1 MSEITPSTVLRRRS
15 DVRYRRIEGEAVVL
29 RQSAAEVLVL
39 NEVGAS
45 VLDLAD
51 GRRPVGEWIDAIVRD
66 YYDDGHDDGA
76 DRETV
81 ARDVLAF
88 AGEAEEAGLLE
99 QVSGRVSGEEV
110 G

>member
-1 MSEITPSTVLRRRS
+1 MSDINSSTVLRRRS

-51 GRRPVGEWIDAIVRD
+51 GERPVGEWIATLAAQYDAD
-66 YYDDGHDDGA
+66 P
-76 DRETV
+76 ETL
-81 ARDVLAF
+81 AAEVLEF
-88 AGEAEEAGLLE
+88 AGELREAGLLE
-99 QVSGRVSGEEV
+99 TVAKDGVP
-110 G
+110 

>member
-1 MSEITPSTVLRRRS
+1 MSDINSFTVLRRRS

-51 GRRPVGEWIDAIVRD
+51 GERPVGEWIATLAAHYDAD
-66 YYDDGHDDGA
+66 P
-76 DRETV
+76 ETL
-81 ARDVLAF
+81 AAEVLEF
-88 AGEAEEAGLLE
+88 AGELREAGLLE
-99 QVSGRVSGEEV
+99 TVAKDGEP
-110 G
+110 